1 MTVEKVSQGGW
12 HQPPNK
18 LLLKSKQN
26 ELVMNLSEVNNVSD
40 LLAQNEKTVSWT
52 PEEVLEAAY
61 TLEADKALDLC
72 KALVSTLAKWHQDE
86 ASNSEDA
93 KRAAA
98 WAVDEGRLHVALLAL
113 KEVSF

>member
-1 MTVEKVSQGGW
+1 
-12 HQPPNK
+12 
-18 LLLKSKQN
+18 
-26 ELVMNLSEVNNVSD
+26 MNLSEVNNVSD

-61 TLEADKALDLC
+61 TLDAQNALNLC

-86 ASNSEDA
+86 AAKSEDVG
-93 KRAAA
+93 RGTA

>member
-1 MTVEKVSQGGW
+1 
-12 HQPPNK
+12 
-18 LLLKSKQN
+18 
-26 ELVMNLSEVNNVSD
+26 MNLSEVNNVSD
-40 LLAQNEKTVSWT
+40 LLAQNAETKSWT

-61 TLEADKALDLC
+61 QLDADQALTLC

-86 ASNSEDA
+86 AANSEEG